1 MELVY
6 DIESSDTDDEKYF
19 KKPLMIGRCS
29 YINCGISIFLDQNDG
44 KYRHFNDG
52 GGIAIKKDENY
63 FCSSEHFLQYLDD
76 KYRNK
81 KYHNSQIKL
90 KEI

>member
-19 KKPLMIGRCS
+19 RKPVMIGRCS

-52 GGIAIKKDENY
+52 GGIAIKKMKIIFVLLNI
-63 FCSSEHFLQYLDD
+63 FTIFG
-76 KYRNK
+76 
-81 KYHNSQIKL
+81 
-90 KEI
+90 